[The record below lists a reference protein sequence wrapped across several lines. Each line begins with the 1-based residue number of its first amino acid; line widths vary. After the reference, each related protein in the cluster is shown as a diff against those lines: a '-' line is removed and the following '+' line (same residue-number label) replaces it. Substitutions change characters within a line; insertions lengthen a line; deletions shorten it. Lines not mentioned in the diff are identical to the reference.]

1 MTTAVVVD
9 ASALLGWLLGDL
21 PEVAG
26 RFERA
31 LAGRDSAPLIAPALI
46 RSEVANA
53 LAVATRRLRL
63 TPAQARQA
71 AALADDAP
79 IALEA
84 TSLSSAQL
92 LLIAQT
98 HALTAYDA
106 QYLELA
112 MRRGAALLTADA
124 ALTAAAAQ
132 AGVESV

>member
-1 MTTAVVVD
+1 
-9 ASALLGWLLGDL
+9 
-21 PEVAG
+21 
-26 RFERA
+26 
-31 LAGRDSAPLIAPALI
+31 IAPALI

-53 LAVATRRLRL
+53 LAVATRRLRI

-71 AALADDAP
+71 ATLADDAP

-84 TSLSSAQL
+84 TTLPAAQL

-98 HALTAYDA
+98 HALNAYDA

-124 ALTAAAAQ
+124 VLAAAAAR
-132 AGVESV
+132 AGVATA

>member
-1 MTTAVVVD
+1 MTTHVVVD

-26 RFERA
+26 RFEDA
-31 LAGRDSAPLIAPALI
+31 LAARDSAPLIAPALI

-71 AALADDAP
+71 ATLADDAP
-79 IALEA
+79 ITLEA
-84 TSLSSAQL
+84 TALSSAQW

-124 ALTAAAAQ
+124 ALAAAAAQ
-132 AGVESV
+132 AGVGSA